1 VRRQAIHRT
10 KPRGTAEARQL
21 AELARAAGFGDSPD
35 DALEWH
41 REVQEFLETNEETPL
56 LADVLRWQAV
66 VLRDRGR
73 TSDAEPLFE
82 RSLAVATRIRY
93 ESGRAHA
100 LNQMSSIALRRG
112 DLTSAANSLSDAL
125 VLADRAGESRLVG
138 MIQQNLG
145 IVADIRGNPAAALAH
160 YRVALRMLEEANDAQ
175 ATCWVLNNLGY
186 FLVREG
192 EFDEAR
198 EAFERGIGI
207 AKARGDLM
215 SEGILEG
222 NRAELQL
229 IQGALDEAYEGIKRS
244 LEIAEQREDDLRRAG
259 ALKLLGA
266 YQRLAGRPA
275 EAAETLRHALTLS
288 AVGEDALL
296 GAEVLYQFGLALH
309 ALGDNDSAR
318 QVWNTLL
325 EAFERISARQWVGRA
340 RQRLSTGGT
349 GRYL

>member
-1 VRRQAIHRT
+1 MRKRAKHRA
-10 KPRGTAEARQL
+10 KPRATAEARQL

-41 REVQEFLETNEETPL
+41 REVQEFLDTDEETPL

-73 TSDAEPLFE
+73 TSEAEPLFE

-93 ESGRAHA
+93 EAGRAHA

-112 DLTSAANSLSDAL
+112 DLVKAANTLSDAL

-160 YRVALRMLEEANDAQ
+160 YRLALRVLEEANDPQ

-186 FLVREG
+186 LLVREG
-192 EFDEAR
+192 RFDEAR
-198 EAFERGIGI
+198 DAFERGLGL
-207 AKARGDLM
+207 ARARGDLM

-222 NRAELQL
+222 NRGELRL
-229 IQGALDEAYEGIKRS
+229 MLGEIEEAHAHITRS
-244 LEIAEQREDDLRRAG
+244 LEIADQRDDDVRRAG

-275 EAAETLRHALTLS
+275 EAAETLQRALTLS

-296 GAEVLYQFGLALH
+296 GAETLYQFGVALSD
-309 ALGDNDSAR
+309 LGDTDSAQ
-318 QVWNTLL
+318 QVWRAAL
-325 EAFERISARQWVGRA
+325 EAFERISARQWVGRV

-349 GRYL
+349 SRYL